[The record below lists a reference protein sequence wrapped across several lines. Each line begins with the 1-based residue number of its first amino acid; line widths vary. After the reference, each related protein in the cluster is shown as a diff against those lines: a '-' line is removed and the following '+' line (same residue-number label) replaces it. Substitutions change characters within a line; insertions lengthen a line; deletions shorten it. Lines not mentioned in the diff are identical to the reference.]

1 MLQNKIYL
9 NYLKEIF
16 QTFFAILFGLTL
28 IALTVRAVSFL
39 DLIVENGYPIA
50 VYFQY
55 SFLNIFGIATKFI
68 PFSFLL
74 SITIFIGK
82 HINDKELIILW
93 SSGVNKISLVNL
105 FLFVSI
111 LIFILNL
118 ILSSILAPYT
128 LYKSRLLLSDEQINS
143 ILPAVKIQQFSDTF
157 KGLTFI
163 VSKKKNNEVQDIFL
177 HDGGGNLK
185 NLSPDINDSS
195 VTTIIAKSGYIDKTK
210 FFLFDGQ
217 LISTKINEDKNDVIK
232 FEQMNLDMGDL
243 NTTTIKKPKI
253 QETSTLK
260 LLDCFI
266 TKKLDKFCNENA
278 KKEMTSILNRRMVMP
293 FYIPVIA
300 LISSLLLINS
310 NSKLLNRSLVFGYG
324 FVLLIFAEMIVRYTG
339 LYSLVRISF
348 LIIPIFLIIF
358 FYLFLNYKFS
368 QKELINE

>member
-1 MLQNKIYL
+1 
-9 NYLKEIF
+9 
-16 QTFFAILFGLTL
+16 
-28 IALTVRAVSFL
+28 
-39 DLIVENGYPIA
+39 

-55 SFLNIFGIATKFI
+55 SFLNLFGIATKFI

-118 ILSSILAPYT
+118 IISSILAPYT

-143 ILPAVKIQQFSDTF
+143 ILPAVRIQQFSDTF

-217 LISTKINEDKNDVIK
+217 LISTKINGDKNDVIK